1 MFIANSEDEAQMK
14 GAYEFIKFMS
24 RPEIQV
30 DWCTYRGY
38 IPYTK
43 TAAADQKWIDYENEF
58 YPSAGVLMDM
68 MENTPEEL
76 RFPNTQLMA
85 QVLSTNAN
93 IKSVIMTE
101 PDTNIDELIN
111 NAATSIN
118 ESIEIQNL
126 RGK

>member
-1 MFIANSEDEAQMK
+1 
-14 GAYEFIKFMS
+14 
-24 RPEIQV
+24 
-30 DWCTYRGY
+30 
-38 IPYTK
+38 
-43 TAAADQKWIDYENEF
+43 
-58 YPSAGVLMDM
+58 MDM
-68 MENTPEEL
+68 MENTPAEL

-85 QVLSTNAN
+85 QILSSNAN